1 MTPARQLCNI
11 PASGAWVVPP
21 KRCCAS
27 ISRRS
32 AIRSAA
38 GATIAEG
45 TLNVNKKLL
54 GLAVAAS
61 VLGLAAPALAADVKL
76 GILGDLTGPI
86 ESLAPPI
93 VAGAQLA
100 FDHVNAQG
108 GILDGK
114 IVSVT
119 GDSACDPSVA
129 GPAADKLV
137 NTDQVTAIV
146 GAFCTG
152 ATIGAATT
160 AGIPGGVVMIS
171 PSASAPA
178 VTTVADNDL
187 VFRTTPSD
195 AFQGV
200 KLADLLFGKD
210 VKDVALT
217 YVNNDY
223 GKGLAD
229 VFAAR
234 FAELGGT
241 VSANLAHEDG
251 KADYRAEL
259 GQLAGTGSANLVVL
273 GYISGSGLTILQQA
287 NESGNFT
294 SYFGGDGMIGD
305 AISGANVPNFTATRA
320 GAYAGESANVFT
332 KLATDGGLDPA
343 ATYAP
348 QAYDA
353 AFLLALAVQKNGTA
367 DRAGLAAALRDVA
380 SAPGEKI
387 LPGEWTKA
395 KELIAAGTDIDYEG
409 AGGPLD
415 FDAAGDVDGIIV
427 EVIWENGAF
436 VEKGPVK

>member
-1 MTPARQLCNI
+1 MTKTNI
-11 PASGAWVVPP
+11 LRFAV
-21 KRCCAS
+21 
-27 ISRRS
+27 
-32 AIRSAA
+32 AA
-38 GATIAEG
+38 T
-45 TLNVNKKLL
+45 VL
-54 GLAVAAS
+54 GLAV
-61 VLGLAAPALAADVKL
+61 PALAEDVKL

-100 FDHVNAQG
+100 FDQVNAQG
-108 GILDGK
+108 GILGGGK
-114 IVSVT
+114 IVSIT

-137 NTDQVTAIV
+137 NTDQVTAIM

-178 VTTVADNDL
+178 VTTLEDNDL

-200 KLADLLFGKD
+200 KLGELLLARGI
-210 VKDVALT
+210 KDVALT

-229 VFAAR
+229 VFVATFTAG
-234 FAELGGT
+234 GGT
-241 VSANLAHEDG
+241 VSANVAHEDG

-259 GQLAGTGSANLVVL
+259 GQLSSGGSQNLVIL
-273 GYISGSGLTILQQA
+273 AYAAGSGKTILQQA
-287 NESGNFT
+287 IEGGEFT
-294 SYFGGDGMIGD
+294 AFVGGDGMVDNALVEGLPAEAVNGKI
-305 AISGANVPNFTATRA
+305 IATRA
-320 GAYAGESANVFT
+320 GAYTGESAELYK
-332 KLATDGGLDPA
+332 KLATEAGQDPA

-353 AFLLALAVQKNGTA
+353 GFLLALAVQKNGSA
-367 DRAGLAAALRDVA
+367 AREGLSAALREVA

-395 KELIAAGTDIDYEG
+395 LELIAAGTDIDYEG

-427 EVIWENGAF
+427 ELGVENGVF
-436 VEKGPVK
+436 VEKGPVQ

>member
-1 MTPARQLCNI
+1 M
-11 PASGAWVVPP
+11 
-21 KRCCAS
+21 
-27 ISRRS
+27 
-32 AIRSAA
+32 
-38 GATIAEG
+38 
-45 TLNVNKKLL
+45 NVNKKLL

-61 VLGLAAPALAADVKL
+61 VLGLAAPALAQEVKL

-108 GILDGK
+108 GILDGGK
-114 IVSVT
+114 IVTIT

-137 NTDQVTAIV
+137 NTDQVTAFV

-152 ATIGAATT
+152 ATVGAATT
-160 AGIPGGVVMIS
+160 AGIPGNVVQIS
-171 PSASAPA
+171 PSASAP
-178 VTTVADNDL
+178 VLTTLEDNDL

-200 KLADLLFGKD
+200 KLADLLMAKG
-210 VKDVALT
+210 VMDVALT

-259 GQLAGTGSANLVVL
+259 GQLAGSGSQNLVVL
-273 GYISGSGLTILQQA
+273 AYISGSGLTILQQA

-305 AISGANVPNFTATRA
+305 AISGANVGNFTATRA
-320 GAYAGESANVFT
+320 GAYAGDSATIFT
-332 KLATDGGLDPA
+332 KLATDASIDPA
-343 ATYAP
+343 GTYVP

-353 AFLLALAVQKNGTA
+353 GFLLALAVEKNGSA
-367 DRAGLAAALRDVA
+367 DRAGLSAALREVA

-395 KELIAAGTDIDYEG
+395 KELIAAGTDIDYDG

-415 FDAAGDVDGIIV
+415 FDAAGDVNGIIV
-427 EVIWENGAF
+427 EVVWENGAF
-436 VEKGPVK
+436 VEKGPVQ

>member
-1 MTPARQLCNI
+1 M
-11 PASGAWVVPP
+11 
-21 KRCCAS
+21 K
-27 ISRRS
+27 ISS
-32 AIRSAA
+32 KI
-38 GATIAEG
+38 
-45 TLNVNKKLL
+45 L
-54 GLAVAAS
+54 GLAVAAT
-61 VLGLAAPALAADVKL
+61 VLGLAVPALAEDVKL

-100 FDHVNAQG
+100 FDQVNAQG
-108 GILDGK
+108 GLLGGQ
-114 IVSVT
+114 IVTIT

-137 NTDQVTAIV
+137 NTDQVTGIV

-152 ATIGAATT
+152 ATIGAATA
-160 AGIPGGVVMIS
+160 AGIPGGVVQIS

-178 VTTVADNDL
+178 LTTLEDNDL

-200 KLADLLFGKD
+200 QLGKLLLSKGI
-210 VKDVALT
+210 KDVAVT

-229 VFAAR
+229 VFVAT
-234 FAELGGT
+234 FTEGGGT
-241 VSANLAHEDG
+241 VTSNVAHEDG

-259 GQLAGTGSANLVVL
+259 GQLSSGGSQNLVVL
-273 GYISGSGLTILQQA
+273 AYASGSGKTILQQA
-287 NESGNFT
+287 IEGGEFT
-294 SYFGGDGMIGD
+294 AFVGGDGMIGD
-305 AISGANVPNFTATRA
+305 DLTTGLPPEAVNGKIIATRA
-320 GAYAGESANVFT
+320 GAYTGESAEIYT
-332 KLATDGGLDPA
+332 KLATEAGQDPA

-353 AFLLALAVQKNGTA
+353 GFLLALAIEKNGSA
-367 DRAGLAAALRDVA
+367 AREGLSAALREVA

-387 LPGEWTKA
+387 LPGEWSKA
-395 KELIAAGTDIDYEG
+395 VELIKAGTDIDYEG

-415 FDAAGDVDGIIV
+415 FDAAGDVNGVIV
-427 EVIWENGAF
+427 ELEVKDGKF
-436 VEKGPVK
+436 VEVGPIQ

>member
-1 MTPARQLCNI
+1 MNT
-11 PASGAWVVPP
+11 
-21 KRCCAS
+21 
-27 ISRRS
+27 
-32 AIRSAA
+32 
-38 GATIAEG
+38 
-45 TLNVNKKLL
+45 VNKFV
-54 GLAVAAS
+54 GLVAAAALFAAS
-61 VLGLAAPALAADVKL
+61 PVLAEDVKV

-100 FDHVNAQG
+100 FDQVNAQG
-108 GILDGK
+108 GILGGK
-114 IVSVT
+114 LVSVT

-152 ATIGAATT
+152 ATIGAATA
-160 AGIPGGVVMIS
+160 AGIPGGVVQIS

-178 VTTVADNDL
+178 LTTLEDNDL

-200 KLADLLFGKD
+200 KLADLLMQKG

-229 VFAAR
+229 VFAAQ
-234 FAELGGT
+234 FAKDGGT
-241 VSANLAHEDG
+241 VSANVAHEDG

-259 GQLAGTGSANLVVL
+259 GQLAGSGSQNLVVL
-273 GYISGSGLTILQQA
+273 AYASGSGRTIMQQA
-287 NESGNFT
+287 IESGDFT
-294 SYFGGDGMIGD
+294 TYFGGDGMIGD
-305 AISGANVPNFTATRA
+305 DLLTGLDPAAVNGHVIATRA
-320 GAYAGESANVFT
+320 GAYTGEAADIYK
-332 KLATDGGLDPA
+332 KLATDAGQDPA

-353 AFLLALAVQKNGTA
+353 AFLIALAIEKNGSA
-367 DRAGLAAALRDVA
+367 SREGLSKALRDVA
-380 SAPGEKI
+380 TAPGEKI
-387 LPGEWTKA
+387 LPGEWSKA
-395 KELIAAGTDIDYEG
+395 VELIKAGTDIDYDG
-409 AGGPLD
+409 AGGPAE

-427 EVIWENGAF
+427 EVDVTDGKF
-436 VEKGPVK
+436 VEVGPVK

>member
-1 MTPARQLCNI
+1 MKKSNI
-11 PASGAWVVPP
+11 
-21 KRCCAS
+21 
-27 ISRRS
+27 
-32 AIRSAA
+32 
-38 GATIAEG
+38 
-45 TLNVNKKLL
+45 L
-54 GLAVAAS
+54 GLTVAAT
-61 VLGLAAPALAADVKL
+61 VLGLAAPAVAQDVTL

-108 GILDGK
+108 GILDGGK
-114 IVSVT
+114 IVSVI

-137 NTDQVTAIV
+137 NTDQVTGIV

-178 VTTVADNDL
+178 VTTVEDNDL
-187 VFRTTPSD
+187 LFRTTPSD

-200 KLADLLFGKD
+200 KLGELLLSKGIT
-210 VKDVALT
+210 DVAVT

-229 VFAAR
+229 VFVETFTA
-234 FAELGGT
+234 GGGSVT
-241 VSANLAHEDG
+241 SNVAHEDG

-259 GQLAGTGSANLVVL
+259 GQLSSGGSQNLVVL
-273 GYISGSGLTILQQA
+273 AYASGSGKTILQQA
-287 NESGNFT
+287 IEGGEFT
-294 SYFGGDGMIGD
+294 SFVGGDGMIGD
-305 AISGANVPNFTATRA
+305 DLLTGLPPDAVNGKIIATRA
-320 GAYAGESANVFT
+320 GAYSGSSADAYIA
-332 KLATDGGLDPA
+332 LATEAGQDPA

-353 AFLLALAVQKNGTA
+353 GFLLALAIQKNGSA
-367 DRAGLAAALRDVA
+367 AREGLSAALREVA

-387 LPGEWTKA
+387 LPGEWSKA
-395 KELIAAGTDIDYEG
+395 VELIAAGTDIDYEG

-415 FDAAGDVDGIIV
+415 FDEAGDVDGVIV
-427 EVIWENGAF
+427 ELAVENGAF
-436 VEKGPVK
+436 VEKGPVQ

>member
-1 MTPARQLCNI
+1 MN
-11 PASGAWVVPP
+11 
-21 KRCCAS
+21 
-27 ISRRS
+27 RS
-32 AIRSAA
+32 K
-38 GATIAEG
+38 T
-45 TLNVNKKLL
+45 LL

-61 VLGLAAPALAADVKL
+61 ALTLAAPALAEDVKL
-76 GILGDLTGPI
+76 GILGDITGPI

-108 GILDGK
+108 GILGGGQ
-114 IVSVT
+114 IQSVT

-137 NTDQVTAIV
+137 NTDQVTGMV

-152 ATIGAATT
+152 ATIGAATA
-160 AGIPGGVVMIS
+160 AGIPGGVVQIS
-171 PSASAPA
+171 PSATAPA
-178 VTTVADNDL
+178 LTTLEDNDL

-200 KLADLLFGKD
+200 KLADLLTQKGIT
-210 VKDVALT
+210 DVALT

-229 VFAAR
+229 VFVQQFEAN
-234 FAELGGT
+234 GGT
-241 VSANLAHEDG
+241 VSVNIAHEDG

-259 GQLAGTGSANLVVL
+259 GQLAAGGSQNLVVL
-273 GYISGSGLTILQQA
+273 AYISGSGLTITQQA

-294 SYFGGDGMIGD
+294 TYIGGDGMIGD
-305 AISGANVPNFTATRA
+305 ALAGANVDNFIATRA
-320 GAYAGESANVFT
+320 GAYAGESAEVYAN
-332 KLATDGGLDPA
+332 LATEAGQDPA

-353 AFLLALAVQKNGTA
+353 GFLLALAVQKNGSA
-367 DRAGLAAALRDVA
+367 SREGLSAALREVA
-380 SAPGEKI
+380 SPPGEKI
-387 LPGEWTKA
+387 LPGEWQKA
-395 KELIAAGTDIDYEG
+395 VEILAAGGDIDYEG

-415 FDAAGDVDGIIV
+415 FDDNGDVDGIIV
-427 EVIWENGAF
+427 EVAWENGAF
-436 VEKGPVK
+436 VEKGPVQ

>member
-1 MTPARQLCNI
+1 MTNLKNI
-11 PASGAWVVPP
+11 
-21 KRCCAS
+21 
-27 ISRRS
+27 
-32 AIRSAA
+32 
-38 GATIAEG
+38 
-45 TLNVNKKLL
+45 L

-61 VLGLAAPALAADVKL
+61 VLGAAVPALAEDVKL

-108 GILDGK
+108 GILGGGK
-114 IVSVT
+114 IISIV

-137 NTDQVTAIV
+137 NTDQITAMV

-152 ATIGAATT
+152 ATIGAATA
-160 AGIPGGVVMIS
+160 AGIPGGMVQIS

-178 VTTVADNDL
+178 LTTLQDNDL

-200 KLADLLFGKD
+200 KMAELLLSKGI
-210 VKDVALT
+210 KDVALT

-229 VFAAR
+229 VFAQTFTAG
-234 FAELGGT
+234 GGT
-241 VSANLAHEDG
+241 VSANVAHEDG

-259 GQLAGTGSANLVVL
+259 GQLAGSGSQYLAILA
-273 GYISGSGLTILQQA
+273 YASGSGRTMLQQA
-287 NESGNFT
+287 IEGGEFDAT
-294 SYFGGDGMIGD
+294 AYIGGDGMVGD
-305 AISGANVPNFTATRA
+305 DLLTGLPADSINGKIIATRA
-320 GAYAGESANVFT
+320 GAYTGESANIYA
-332 KLATDGGLDPA
+332 KLATDAGQDPA

-353 AFLLALAVQKNGTA
+353 AFLLALAVQKNGSA
-367 DRAGLAAALRDVA
+367 AREGLSAALRVGLALLALAIGALNVKDFFA
-380 SAPGEKI
+380 FGRGPTLAIPAA
-387 LPGEWTKA
+387 A
-395 KELIAAGTDIDYEG
+395 K
-409 AGGPLD
+409 P
-415 FDAAGDVDGIIV
+415 
-427 EVIWENGAF
+427 
-436 VEKGPVK
+436 

>member
-1 MTPARQLCNI
+1 MQYRPQW
-11 PASGAWVVPP
+11 GADCVPP
-21 KRCCAS
+21 IIVALDFEGAPRTVPG
-27 ISRRS
+27 
-32 AIRSAA
+32 A
-38 GATIAEG
+38 GATPKRDIM
-45 TLNVNKKLL
+45 TNTHSLL
-54 GLAVAAS
+54 GLAVGAM
-61 VLGLAAPALAADVKL
+61 VLGLAVPALAEDVKI

-100 FDHVNAQG
+100 FDEVNAQG
-108 GILDGK
+108 GILGGGK

-152 ATIGAATT
+152 ATIGAATS

-178 VTTVADNDL
+178 VTTVEDNDL
-187 VFRTTPSD
+187 LYRTTPSD

-200 KLADLLFGKD
+200 KMADLLLAKGI
-210 VKDVALT
+210 KDVAVT

-229 VFAAR
+229 VFVQTFTAG
-234 FAELGGT
+234 GGT
-241 VSANLAHEDG
+241 VSANVAHEDG

-259 GQLAGTGSANLVVL
+259 GQLSSGGSQNLVVL
-273 GYISGSGLTILQQA
+273 AYASGSGKTIIQQA
-287 NESGNFT
+287 VEGGEFT
-294 SYFGGDGMIGD
+294 TFVGGDGMVGD
-305 AISGANVPNFTATRA
+305 DLTAGLPADAVNGKIIATRA
-320 GAYAGESANVFT
+320 GAYTGESAET
-332 KLATDGGLDPA
+332 YKKLATDAGQDPS

-353 AFLLALAVQKNGTA
+353 AFLLALAIEKNGNA
-367 DRAGLAAALRDVA
+367 GREGLAKALRDVA
-380 SAPGEKI
+380 TAPGEKI
-387 LPGEWTKA
+387 LPGEWSKA
-395 KELIAAGTDIDYEG
+395 VELIKAGTDIDYDG
-409 AGGPLD
+409 AGGPAE

-427 EVIWENGAF
+427 ELAVEDGKF
-436 VEKGPVK
+436 VEKGPIQ

>member
-1 MTPARQLCNI
+1 MT
-11 PASGAWVVPP
+11 
-21 KRCCAS
+21 K
-27 ISRRS
+27 
-32 AIRSAA
+32 
-38 GATIAEG
+38 
-45 TLNVNKKLL
+45 NKTFF
-54 GLAVAAS
+54 GLAVATMA
-61 VLGLAAPALAADVKL
+61 LAIAVPALAEDVKV

-100 FDHVNAQG
+100 FDGVKAQG
-108 GILDGK
+108 GILGGGQ
-114 IVSVT
+114 ITVVT

-160 AGIPGGVVMIS
+160 AGIPGGVLQIS
-171 PSASAPA
+171 PSASAP
-178 VTTVADNDL
+178 VLTTLDDKDL

-200 KLADLLFGKD
+200 QLGKLLLAKGI
-210 VKDVALT
+210 KDVALT

-229 VFAAR
+229 VFTQTFTAG
-234 FAELGGT
+234 GGT
-241 VSANLAHEDG
+241 VSANVAHEDG

-259 GQLAGTGSANLVVL
+259 GQLSSAGSQNLVIL
-273 GYISGSGLTILQQA
+273 AYAAGSGKTILQQA
-287 NESGNFT
+287 IEGGEFT
-294 SYFGGDGMIGD
+294 TYVGGDGMVDDKLVEGLSAD
-305 AISGANVPNFTATRA
+305 AVNGKIIATRA
-320 GAYAGESANVFT
+320 GAYAGASADAY
-332 KLATDGGLDPA
+332 KALATAAGQDPN

-353 AFLLALAVQKNGTA
+353 AFLVALAIEKNGSA
-367 DRAGLAAALRDVA
+367 KREGLSAALRDVA
-380 SAPGEKI
+380 SPPGEKI
-387 LPGEWTKA
+387 LPGEWQKA
-395 KELIAAGTDIDYEG
+395 AELIKAGTDIDYEG

-415 FDAAGDVDGIIV
+415 FDAAGDVAGIIV
-427 EVIWENGAF
+427 ELAVEGGKFI
-436 VEKGPVK
+436 EKGPVQ